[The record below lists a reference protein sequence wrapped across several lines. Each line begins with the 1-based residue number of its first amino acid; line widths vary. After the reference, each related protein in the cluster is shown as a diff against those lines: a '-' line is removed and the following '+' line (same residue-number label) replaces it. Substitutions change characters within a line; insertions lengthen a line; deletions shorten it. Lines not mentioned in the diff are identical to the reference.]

1 MPAEVHVNDRE
12 LLRRTRAGEPDAF
25 GTFYREH
32 RAAVLGFLRVRVRS
46 AEVAADLMCETFTQA
61 LVAVHDSEHEL
72 PVVPIAW
79 LLTIARNLLIDSS
92 RRGRV
97 EDSTRQRL
105 AMQPLELSD
114 RDLDAIDQAASEAD
128 VLQLLHDALPA
139 DQAQAFRARVLD
151 DREYAEIAR
160 ELKTSES
167 VVRKKVS
174 RARQQ
179 LRSLRL
185 EGRDELST

>member
-12 LLRRTRAGEPDAF
+12 LLRRTRMGESEAF
-25 GTFYREH
+25 GAFYREH
-32 RAAVLGFLRVRVRS
+32 RGAVLGFLRVRVPS
-46 AEVAADLMCETFTQA
+46 AELAADLMCETFTRA
-61 LVAVHDSEHEL
+61 LVAVHDNGSEL

-79 LLTIARNLLIDSS
+79 LLTIARNLLIDAV

-97 EDSTRQRL
+97 EDATRRQL
-105 AMQPLELSD
+105 AMQPLELGN
-114 RDLDAIDQAASEAD
+114 RDLEAIEQAASEAD
-128 VLQLLHDALPA
+128 VLRLLRDVLPA
-139 DQAQAFRARVLD
+139 DQAQAFAARVLD

-179 LRSLRL
+179 LQSLRL
-185 EGRDELST
+185 EDRDELST

>member
-12 LLRRTRAGEPDAF
+12 LLRRTRAGEPEAF

-32 RAAVLGFLRVRVRS
+32 RGAVLGFLRVRVRS

-61 LVAVHDSEHEL
+61 LVAVHDGEREL
-72 PVVPIAW
+72 PVAPIAW

-128 VLQLLHDALPA
+128 VLQLLRDALPA